1 MKTSDLK
8 YMVSYAIPLI
18 AIASL
23 LLGGIWSFATVVFS
37 FVLIPLV
44 DLFLPVNSSNISEHE
59 EESKSRIKLF
69 DYLLY
74 ANVPLQYGI
83 LVLFLTTISFKT
95 LEVYEIAGFTIT
107 MGICNGVLGINVAH
121 ELGHR
126 VNNFE
131 QTLAKSLLLT
141 SLYLHFFV
149 EHNRGHHKNVATPLD
164 PATAKINQSIYS
176 FFIQTLL
183 GSYLSAWKIQ
193 FDLLKKEGKS
203 FFSLSNSMLNY
214 HIIQLAFLVLIYL
227 IFGTYTLSLYLI
239 TALIGILLLE
249 TINYIEHYGL
259 MRKINERGVYEKV
272 DVVHSWNADQTFG
285 RIMLYELTRH
295 SDHHYKASRKYQI
308 LRNLNRSPQLPTGY
322 PGMMI
327 VSFFP
332 PLFFYLMNKRV
343 KQINA

>member
-1 MKTSDLK
+1 MQKRDLK
-8 YMVSYAIPLI
+8 YLVSYAIPFI

-23 LLGGIWSFATVVFS
+23 LLGGIWAFATVVFA
-37 FVLIPLV
+37 FVVIPLV
-44 DLFLPVNSSNISEHE
+44 DLILPINSANLSESEETKKNNSS
-59 EESKSRIKLF
+59 LF

-83 LVLFLTTISFKT
+83 LVLFLYTVSFQT
-95 LEVYEIAGFTIT
+95 LQTYELIGFTLS

-126 VNNFE
+126 VNRFE

-141 SLYLHFFV
+141 SLFMHFFI
-149 EHNRGHHKNVATPLD
+149 EHNRGHHKNVATPFD
-164 PATAKINQSIYS
+164 PATAKVNQNIYS
-176 FFIQTLL
+176 FFIQTIS

-193 FDLLKKEGKS
+193 LDLLKKEGKS
-203 FFSLSNSMLNY
+203 FFSLNNSMLNY
-214 HIIQLAFLVLIYL
+214 HLIQLLFVTLIFLVFGSISLFIYL
-227 IFGTYTLSLYLI
+227 IS
-239 TALIGILLLE
+239 ALIGILLLE

-259 MRKINERGVYEKV
+259 LRKINERGVYERV
-272 DVVHSWNADQTFG
+272 DVIHSWNANQTFG

-308 LRNLNRSPQLPTGY
+308 LRNSDRSPQLPTGY
-322 PGMMI
+322 PGMML

-332 PLFFYLMNKRV
+332 PLFFHLMNNRV
-343 KQINA
+343 KHIND